1 MPAAHSA
8 QEASEHGQASGPQAA
23 PSVLTAA
30 EGNSEEGTNGVSTLS
45 TWEEEERTMST
56 SEEEERVISTEEEEK
71 AERLKHRGASKRK
84 LSALKPLPK
93 LLSPLDVS
101 VCARACVHVCMV
113 IDVEMSV
120 SECVRA

>member
-1 MPAAHSA
+1 
-8 QEASEHGQASGPQAA
+8 
-23 PSVLTAA
+23 
-30 EGNSEEGTNGVSTLS
+30 
-45 TWEEEERTMST
+45 MST